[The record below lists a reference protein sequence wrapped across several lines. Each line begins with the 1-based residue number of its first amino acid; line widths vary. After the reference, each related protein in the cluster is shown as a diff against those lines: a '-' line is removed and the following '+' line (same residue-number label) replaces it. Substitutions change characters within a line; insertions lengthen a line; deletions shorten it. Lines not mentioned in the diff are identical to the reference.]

1 MKRAIVILLALLMVL
16 SLAAC
21 GGGGGQTT
29 PTPEPMQAPT
39 ATPEEKI
46 ALTKSNITDYI
57 QFEGEF
63 VDGEYSK
70 GLINISKAVLDFQAY
85 PVAAGKFNNVEITV
99 VASSKDHTFTYM
111 NSFGNYWHLADADKD
126 TEKIELTFKLGI
138 DGKFSKKYSVE
149 CLNNAGT
156 LSGNSDI
163 AVVSVNGTFI
173 PD

>member
-1 MKRAIVILLALLMVL
+1 MKKAITILLSLVMVM

-21 GGGGGQTT
+21 GGGGTTT
-29 PTPEPMQAPT
+29 PTPDPTQAPI
-39 ATPEEKI
+39 ATQEAKI
-46 ALTKSNITDYI
+46 TLTKSNIKDYI

-70 GLINISKAVLDFQAY
+70 GLINIAKAVLDFQAY

-126 TEKIELTFKLGI
+126 TQKIEFSFKLGI

-156 LSGNSDI
+156 LSGNSDFTI
-163 AVVSVNGTFI
+163 VSVSGTFI